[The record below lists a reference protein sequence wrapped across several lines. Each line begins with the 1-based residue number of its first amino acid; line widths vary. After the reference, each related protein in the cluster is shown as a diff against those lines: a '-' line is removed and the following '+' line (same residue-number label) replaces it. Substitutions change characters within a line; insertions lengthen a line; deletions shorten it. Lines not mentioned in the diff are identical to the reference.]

1 MKSLPGQRHRFS
13 AALLGWLVCHK
24 PESFTKLHAQNTMET
39 TMETTVE
46 TATFYPLAVG
56 NSWTYQMSNG
66 DGFTNQV
73 TAANGT
79 NAFTMVN
86 SILNIDQHIRKE
98 GELYLADNFEAGN
111 FQPLLRDDVKI
122 GDTWE
127 IRYKANGFENILV
140 MVVKETG
147 ASKEV
152 AGTLYDDVMMIEG
165 ESKMLMNGNL
175 IALNFFTQYFY
186 ARGIGLILT
195 TSSVGDSM
203 ALVSCQLC

>member
-1 MKSLPGQRHRFS
+1 
-13 AALLGWLVCHK
+13 
-24 PESFTKLHAQNTMET
+24 
-39 TMETTVE
+39 METTVE

-73 TAANGT
+73 TAANGA

-111 FQPLLRDDVKI
+111 FQPLLRDDVKV

-140 MVVKETG
+140 MVVKETE

-195 TSSVGDSM
+195 TSSVGDNM
-203 ALVSCQLC
+203 ALASYQLC